1 MSAAMTHHVTV
12 RLARQFEFVAEF
24 DDVPGGPA
32 ILFDEPPPLGEGRA
46 PNGAAVLAAAVGN
59 CLAASL
65 AYCLRRA
72 RLPFDGLTADVTAQ
86 VVRNEQGRLRIGGI
100 DVTLS
105 PELRPGSSAG
115 LDRCEKLFEDFCTVT
130 ASVRLGIPINV
141 SVRPAGAA
149 EPAEPAAAGVREGR
163 PS

>member
-1 MSAAMTHHVTV
+1 MSVATTHHVTV
-12 RLARQFEFVAEF
+12 RLARQYEFVAEF

-32 ILFDEPPPLGEGRA
+32 LLFDEPPPLGEGRA

-65 AYCLRRA
+65 TYCLRRA
-72 RLPFDGLTADVTAQ
+72 RVPLETLTADVTTRIE
-86 VVRNEQGRLRIGGI
+86 RNEQGRQRIGSI

-105 PELRPGSSAG
+105 PELGSGGGAG

-130 ASVRLGIPINV
+130 ASVRQGIPINV
-141 SVRPAGAA
+141 SVRQIKAE
-149 EPAEPAAAGVREGR
+149 EPAVAGVPMEGR